1 MPSTL
6 VHVALAGL
14 VGTAL
19 LGRAFSRRA
28 ILLVLAV
35 AVVPDLDAFVG
46 PHRALGHTFL
56 LPALLVGLLV
66 VDLRVLGEESLVRR
80 YGGRFGPRVAGVA
93 LVGLF
98 VGGILPDLFTNG
110 VNVFYPIHDAFY
122 RVNGELL
129 VSNQRGVVQTFVELG
144 RGPVGTTES
153 VHYATGVDPTPGE
166 EPENVERVFYVL
178 QSGTDLLLVLAGFGV
193 VAGRLYET
201 RADADG
207 RPIDRRAAADG
218 SGNSG
223 SAVVT
228 DGTVEREPGRAR
240 ERSGGSVKSDPAHG
254 RGVDGGET
262 DGKDETGVDGG
273 EGR

>member
-56 LPALLVGLLV
+56 LPALLVGLLL

-80 YGGRFGPRVAGVA
+80 YGGPVGPRVAGVA

-153 VHYATGVDPTPGE
+153 VHYATGVDPTPGA

-178 QSGTDLLLVLAGFGV
+178 QSGTDLLLVLTGFGV

-201 RADADG
+201 RHRARPRPDADG
-207 RPIDRRAAADG
+207 RRAAADG
-218 SGNSG
+218 RGASGA
-223 SAVVT
+223 AV
-228 DGTVEREPGRAR
+228 
-240 ERSGGSVKSDPAHG
+240 
-254 RGVDGGET
+254 ET
-262 DGKDETGVDGG
+262 DGNVGRDRGPRDPDSTRGHGGDGG
-273 EGR
+273 DDATDRGGRR